1 MNRGA
6 IPAMDC
12 DLLNYIC
19 DMELGVAGLASGF
32 DWRSLVDQLVEVERS
47 PQRLLLQE
55 QSQVEQRN
63 TAYGSLRTQL
73 TVLQNRVK
81 ALDEPA
87 LFSRRLTSV
96 GDVAVVKATA
106 ATGAPLG
113 SFAFNFTQLATT
125 AVRQGTTN
133 IGARLNPTSD
143 VSSLV
148 LGDAAFSTAIN
159 AGIFSVNGQQVTVAT
174 TDSLQDVFDKISTA
188 TGGSVTGSYSA
199 LTDRVSLAS
208 TGEIVLGSA
217 TDTSNFLAVAKL
229 QNNGLGAVASSSALG
244 SIKATA
250 ALNAGNFSTAIADG
264 GSGAG
269 QFKINGVAIA
279 FDAGSD
285 SLKNVLDRIN
295 ASAAGVTASYDPVN
309 DRLSLTNKV
318 TGDLGIGLEDVTG
331 NFLAATGLGGG
342 SLTRGKNLSYTVNG
356 GGTLTSTSNTITEE
370 SSGITGLAITALKLG
385 ESTVDVSSDKD
396 AIKKAITDFLDEF
409 NKTQGMIDK
418 ETASS
423 TDSKGK
429 VTAGTLAGQ
438 SDANELASKLRNLA
452 FASVAGLTGT
462 FDRLARLGI
471 DTNGD
476 NNNLTLEDST
486 ALDDALTNKLGSVA
500 DLFTNE
506 TTGVAARLNDFL
518 EATVAD
524 EGTLDNRI
532 DSLGK
537 QSINIDSQI
546 ADMERMVQ
554 SNRQRMIDSFV
565 QMETAQAR
573 MNQQL
578 QYLQRNLNS

>member
-1 MNRGA
+1 
-6 IPAMDC
+6 
-12 DLLNYIC
+12 
-19 DMELGVAGLASGF
+19 MELGVAGLASGF
-32 DWRSLVDQLVEVERS
+32 DWRSLVDQLVGAERS
-47 PQRLLLQE
+47 PQRLLLQD

-63 TAYGSLRTQL
+63 TAYGALRTQL

-148 LGDAAFSTAIN
+148 LGDAAFSTAIK
-159 AGIFSVNGQQVTVAT
+159 AGIFSVNGQRVTVAT
-174 TDSLQDVFDKISTA
+174 TDSLQDVFNKISTA

-199 LTDRVSLAS
+199 LTDRISLAS
-208 TGEIVLGSA
+208 TGEIVLGGA

-244 SIKATA
+244 SIKSTA
-250 ALNAGNFSTAIADG
+250 ALNAGNFVTAIADG
-264 GSGAG
+264 GGGAG

-279 FDAGSD
+279 FAAGSD

-370 SSGITGLAITALKLG
+370 SSGISGLSITALKIG

-409 NKTQGMIDK
+409 NKMQGMIDK

-438 SDANELASKLRNLA
+438 SDANELASKLRSLA

-476 NNNLTLEDST
+476 NNNLTLEDSA
-486 ALDDALTNKLGSVA
+486 ALDDALANKLGSVA
-500 DLFTNE
+500 ELFTNG

-518 EATVAD
+518 EATVSD
-524 EGTLDNRI
+524 DGTLDRRI

-537 QSINIDSQI
+537 QSTNIDGQI

-554 SNRQRMIDSFV
+554 ANRQRMIDSFV
-565 QMETAQAR
+565 LMETAQAR

-578 QYLQRNLNS
+578 QYLQKNLNA